1 MKIKAKQLSL
11 DSTVTPTTATIDL
24 GSDASPLQAVHSSEF
39 VGELTGAVRFKAK
52 NETGA
57 AIAKGAAVY
66 INGVSGEVPT
76 IALADA
82 DVSTA
87 MPSVGLTET
96 AANNNAEVYIVSFGN
111 LTGLN
116 TAALGSNIVGK
127 AVYID
132 TTAGGLTIT
141 PPSTNS
147 AKLQNIGQVIR
158 EHATAGI
165 IKVGGAGRTA
175 ATPNLDSGHF
185 FIGSSNQSTQSSY
198 ELPTSIGTSGHVLT
212 SDGTNVTFQAASGGG
227 GSPFSE
233 NVLPSAADTYDLGS
247 SSAEWKD
254 LYLGDESIIYLGND
268 QDVQLK
274 HSPDEGVI
282 LDMTSAGGY
291 EPKFIMES
299 NNDSNTGSTILG
311 KHQTTS
317 PAAGDRI
324 FRIWGQGRK
333 QGTSADVNYGA
344 IDIIS
349 QNVTSSEPRGQI
361 SLYCQG
367 SSNFQEGLRV
377 YCDATATAT
386 PKVRISDAFDLPN
399 ADGSANQ
406 VLQTDG
412 NGAVTWATVSAGGG
426 AENYTYSAVTQTNSP
441 LTPSADYHYSV
452 NADGSSVNFAI
463 NLPTLSSLTDGQS
476 IRIKFR
482 ARSGSNNV
490 VITAQSGE
498 TIDGA
503 NTYTLDNLYS
513 SITLVVGS
521 TEWEIV

>member
-1 MKIKAKQLSL
+1 MKIKAKQFSL

-24 GSDASPLQAVHSSEF
+24 GSNASPLQAVHSSEF

-82 DVSTA
+82 DVSAA

-96 AANNNAEVYIVSFGN
+96 SANNNAEVYIVSFGN

-158 EHATAGI
+158 EHASAGI

-212 SDGTNVTFQAASGGG
+212 SDGTNVVFQATSGGG
-227 GSPFSE
+227 GSRPAVTEITTASYTIS
-233 NVLPSAADTYDLGS
+233 NPSASTLEAIYMCDTGASAVTLPTAVGNEGVKIQVKNRI
-247 SSAEWKD
+247 SSA
-254 LYLGDESIIYLGND
+254 I
-268 QDVQLK
+268 
-274 HSPDEGVI
+274 
-282 LDMTSAGGY
+282 
-291 EPKFIMES
+291 
-299 NNDSNTGSTILG
+299 
-311 KHQTTS
+311 
-317 PAAGDRI
+317 
-324 FRIWGQGRK
+324 
-333 QGTSADVNYGA
+333 
-344 IDIIS
+344 
-349 QNVTSSEPRGQI
+349 
-361 SLYCQG
+361 
-367 SSNFQEGLRV
+367 
-377 YCDATATAT
+377 
-386 PKVRISDAFDLPN
+386 
-399 ADGSANQ
+399 
-406 VLQTDG
+406 
-412 NGAVTWATVSAGGG
+412 TVSAPNPG
-426 AENYTYSAVTQTNSP
+426 TQ
-441 LTPSADYHYSV
+441 
-452 NADGSSVNFAI
+452 
-463 NLPTLSSLTDGQS
+463 Q
-476 IRIKFR
+476 
-482 ARSGSNNV
+482 
-490 VITAQSGE
+490 
-498 TIDGA
+498 TIDGSNSISLSNQYDSLTFVSD
-503 NTYTLDNLYS
+503 NTNWN
-513 SITLVVGS
+513 I
-521 TEWEIV
+521 I